1 MKRSFKF
8 LQGVLKSFDELK
20 GFGTVQL
27 SQSQQ
32 EFRFTSRELRDEV
45 NPGDSVIF
53 EVQTINGGRLTAR
66 NIMKSLK
73 P

>member
-1 MKRSFKF
+1 MKRSFKL

-32 EFRFTSRELRDEV
+32 EFRFLSRELRDEL
-45 NPGDSVIF
+45 NPGDPVLF
-53 EVQTINGGRLTAR
+53 EVQPVNGGRLTAR
-66 NIMKSLK
+66 NIIRSLK
-73 P
+73 R